1 MNKEQII
8 NSARSIT
15 MTNTNIQITDNSSVE
30 IDNCR
35 KIIEYNDI
43 YVKIRASTVTIEVWG
58 RNLSI
63 NDFNRPGIEINGV
76 ITNIELSK
84 K

>member
-1 MNKEQII
+1 MNKEQIF
-8 NSARSIT
+8 NSVRSVT
-15 MTNTNIQITDNSSVE
+15 MTNTNIQITDNLCVE
-30 IDNCR
+30 IDNCK

-43 YVKIRASTVTIEVWG
+43 YVKIKASTVIIEVWG
-58 RNLSI
+58 RNLCI
-63 NDFNRPGIEINGV
+63 NDYNRPGIEIKGI

>member
-1 MNKEQII
+1 MNKEQLLNSTRKII
-8 NSARSIT
+8 
-15 MTNTNIQITDNSSVE
+15 MTNTNIQITDNLCVE
-30 IDNCR
+30 IDNCK
-35 KIIEYNDI
+35 KILEYNDI
-43 YVKIRASTVTIEVWG
+43 YVKIKASTVIIEVWG

-63 NDFNRPGIEINGV
+63 NDYNRPGIEISGI